1 MLYLLCFSNF
11 EQPKELCGIRCVLRC
26 GAVSSELPLLPQ
38 TDALPFVR
46 LRRHCVLW
54 SLVQK
59 QSSGTGDFFSAL
71 WLLSALVFPGTWVVD
86 VSELKKR
93 LLGAEAQLPACCLW
107 ESCRCLGGNGMPDDP
122 AVSSC
127 TGVFI
132 LEITSVLQSCIQTWK
147 NFFSVEILVCFYLQL
162 VRLNK
167 MFPCLS

>member
-26 GAVSSELPLLPQ
+26 GAFSSELPLLPQ

-46 LRRHCVLW
+46 LRRHCILW

-122 AVSSC
+122 AV
-127 TGVFI
+127 FI
-132 LEITSVLQSCIQTWK
+132 LYWSLYSRNYLRLTELYPDMK
-147 NFFSVEILVCFYLQL
+147 ELFFCWNSGLFLFTV
-162 VRLNK
+162 
-167 MFPCLS
+167 S